1 MSALFLSKMSAGR
14 RYSLSVHKLYSRKV
28 RVNTRKTVP
37 AGKYV
42 SMQNYVSEGKEIN
55 L

>member
-1 MSALFLSKMSAGR
+1 M
-14 RYSLSVHKLYSRKV
+14 RYSVSVHKLYSRKV
-28 RVNTRKTVP
+28 RANIRKTFP

-42 SMQNYVSEGKEIN
+42 NMQNHVSEGKEIN